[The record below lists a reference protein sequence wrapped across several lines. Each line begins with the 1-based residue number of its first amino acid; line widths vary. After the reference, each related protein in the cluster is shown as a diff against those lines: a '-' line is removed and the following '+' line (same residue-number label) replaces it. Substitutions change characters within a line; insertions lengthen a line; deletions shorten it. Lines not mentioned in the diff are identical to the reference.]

1 MGDSKDTK
9 RILAP
14 TIDCDVGWLIDKSH
28 IGDCQPRVLF
38 HSDISKKCGAA
49 AASCAIGSSKF
60 VSDLRKR
67 LLSSSPHFSSSLVTS
82 RQNKLFWPETNF
94 ANVDKQEGEVEKTP
108 SALFFANQF
117 FFENLLNNKVL
128 CSVTLPSDQA
138 TKFFDNLA
146 REESKKKFY
155 FFSDFADSLALLP
168 SISRSVSLLDVVTS
182 ITNNYRLI
190 ANIKSFSI
198 SCASSSGSEDELISF
213 VQRGKKLESFSLCN
227 CFFRQMA
234 RTVLPEVQK
243 TSISTLELQENDLG
257 VEDEQTEDIVAALA
271 DLLKYDKFLRKLNI
285 SYNHFTPKQ
294 IRSFLDALASSDTTL
309 TPDDLPPEPEEEIIP
324 IENYVNRELFFG
336 ISESENEEDDSE
348 EDEEEETPEP
358 NDSLNEE
365 GNSKKNDEE
374 EEEDEEN
381 EEEEDEENENSR
393 TNDDNEDDEEE
404 EEKKVDPTLVRKF
417 KLLFLKIFRE
427 EDKGRRQIMEEYIS
441 ELMSGVY
448 EKITGIRERKEKEK
462 QDRIDKYCQRRS
474 GWSQLE
480 ELNLRGN
487 RVGDIGATGVALIL
501 RDEVQRTQ
509 EEVNKIEDTLREKN
523 DVILNELLK
532 EREATTAAEIEA
544 FRSLLQDQKQELR
557 TLLERQRGGPLP
569 KDTRSESSFRGNE
582 EKTNKEQPKRRSSI
596 VFTDMDE
603 KEEEDDEEEDRP
615 VLPLPDE
622 EEEVP
627 PGSTGG
633 EEEEIEGDDDDDI
646 AVEREGEVEDREP
659 WNFKVRLTKKGL
671 NSFRVLDLGGCEIS
685 SRGLK
690 KIASS
695 LESNKKLE
703 TLILRNNQKFAVLFQ
718 SVEGIEGEDEDD
730 EGSLPE
736 RKVDVPH
743 YVSPGFE
750 SFSSMLKVN
759 AVLKHLDLGF
769 CQLSPD
775 SINLLS
781 LSLRANSTL
790 EYLNLEGNRIG
801 EAVGPL
807 DVGRM
812 GLPPEENANLP
823 HRKDEQDESS
833 GTHPEVVETLLSP
846 TTMSCLL
853 QLMQALRMGGSVKHL
868 HLNRMNLS
876 TAFQKDEAA
885 ALGELSSKQLL
896 TLEMNTVGFNASHMT
911 MWSEALEEQWVG
923 IASLRSLH
931 LNCNEFSG
939 SIDGEAIGKVIE
951 RLKSSLVD
959 FSIDDNPKLASE
971 GVAAALQPFFSS
983 SVLRSLSA
991 NHTGITTVALADGSA
1006 VLSPCLVSSLRY
1018 LSLGDMSSGTI
1029 EELTEWILHLQSHA
1043 TELQYLSMWSR
1054 YLDMEKNLDPF
1065 SPLIDSLP
1073 QLLYIDFGVLLRFDM
1088 YPPDVVDIL
1097 GSVEQR
1103 LTARR
1108 LQKCFKDVP
1117 VVLPEVTCLEKVE
1130 KLSSVGSAALK

>member
-1 MGDSKDTK
+1 MGDSKSAK
-9 RILAP
+9 RIWAP
-14 TIDCDVGWLIDKSH
+14 TIDCSAGRLIDKSH
-28 IGDCQPRVLF
+28 IGDSKPHVF
-38 HSDISKKCGAA
+38 SHSEVSKKCGAA

-67 LLSSSPHFSSSLVTS
+67 LLSSSPNFNSSLVTS

-94 ANVDKQEGEVEKTP
+94 TNLDKQEDESEKAP

-117 FFENLLNNKVL
+117 FFDNLSDGKIL

-155 FFSDFADSLALLP
+155 FLSDFADSLDLLP

-190 ANIKSFSI
+190 ANIKSFSV
-198 SCASSSGSEDELISF
+198 SCASAFGSEDELISF

-227 CFFRQMA
+227 CFFRQLA

-257 VEDEQTEDIVAALA
+257 VEDEQTEDIVAVLA
-271 DLLKYDKFLRKLNI
+271 DLLKYDKFLRKLNL
-285 SYNHFTPKQ
+285 SYNHFTPNQ

-309 TPDDLPPEPEEEIIP
+309 TPDDLPPEPEEEVIP

-336 ISESENEEDDSE
+336 ISDSENDEDDEDDE
-348 EDEEEETPEP
+348 EDEEEETPES
-358 NDSLNEE
+358 NDKLNEE
-365 GNSKKNDEE
+365 DNSKKSDEE
-374 EEEDEEN
+374 GEEDEEN
-381 EEEEDEENENSR
+381 EEEEDEENENSK
-393 TNDDNEDDEEE
+393 TNEDDEDEEE
-404 EEKKVDPTLVRKF
+404 EEKKVDPYLMRKF
-417 KLLFLKIFRE
+417 KRLFSKFFRE
-427 EDKGRRQIMEEYIS
+427 EDKGRRQIMEEYTS
-441 ELMSGVY
+441 ELTTVAH

-462 QDRIDKYCQRRS
+462 QDRVDKYCQRRS

-487 RVGDIGATGVALIL
+487 RVGDIGATGIALIL

-509 EEVNKIEDTLREKN
+509 EEVDKIENTLREKN

-532 EREATTAAEIEA
+532 ERQATTVAEKEA
-544 FRSLLQDQKQELR
+544 FRSLLEDQKQELGELR
-557 TLLERQRGGPLP
+557 ERQRGGPLP
-569 KDTRSESSFRGNE
+569 KDMRSETSFRGNE
-582 EKTNKEQPKRRSSI
+582 EKTNKEPVKRRSSI

-603 KEEEDDEEEDRP
+603 KEEEDGDEEDQP
-615 VLPLPDE
+615 ALPLPDE

-633 EEEEIEGDDDDDI
+633 EEEEIEGGDDDD
-646 AVEREGEVEDREP
+646 AGVERESEVEDREP

-671 NSFRVLDLGGCEIS
+671 NNFRVLDLGGCEIG

-703 TLILRNNQKFAVLFQ
+703 TLILRNNPKFAVLFQ
-718 SVEGIEGEDEDD
+718 SVEGIEAEDED

-736 RKVDVPH
+736 RKVEVPH

-781 LSLRANSTL
+781 LSLRDNSTL
-790 EYLNLEGNRIG
+790 EYLNLEGNKIG
-801 EAVGPL
+801 EAAGSFVVDKIAL
-807 DVGRM
+807 
-812 GLPPEENANLP
+812 LSEENVILP
-823 HRKDEQDESS
+823 NEKTEQDESNAA
-833 GTHPEVVETLLSP
+833 HPEVVETPSP
-846 TTMSCLL
+846 PATFSCLL

-868 HLNRMNLS
+868 YLNRMNLS
-876 TAFQKDEAA
+876 TAFQKNEAA
-885 ALGELSSKQLL
+885 ILGELSSKQLV
-896 TLEMNTVGFNASHMT
+896 TLEMNTVGFTGLHMT
-911 MWSEALEEQWVG
+911 MWSEALEEQWVE
-923 IASLRSLH
+923 ITSLRSLH
-931 LNCNEFSG
+931 LNGNDFCG
-939 SIDGEAIGKVIE
+939 SVDGEAIGRVIK
-951 RLKSSLVD
+951 RLTSSLVD
-959 FSIDDNPKLASE
+959 FSMDDNPKLASE
-971 GVAAALQPFFSS
+971 GVTAALQPFFTSS
-983 SVLRSLSA
+983 ALRSLSA

-1018 LSLGDMSSGTI
+1018 LSLADMSSGTI
-1029 EELTEWILHLQSHA
+1029 EELTEWIAHLQLHA
-1043 TELQYLSMWSR
+1043 TELQYLSMWVR
-1054 YLDMEKNLDPF
+1054 YLDMEKNLEPF

-1088 YPPDVVDIL
+1088 YPPDIVDIL
-1097 GSVEQR
+1097 GSIEQR

-1117 VVLPEVTCLEKVE
+1117 VVLPEVTVLEKVD
-1130 KLSSVGSAALK
+1130 KLSTVASPA